1 MTTHGKYCDFDFYV
15 TSLDA
20 ENGYAATEP
29 MFSGLSLLEAVSE
42 FYKRCGRCPSST
54 NIMLGV
60 EYTTSRRDLEPNGI
74 GAADLLQRVNG
85 ALKISRDF
93 EQSEVLK
100 REGLIANNA
109 VSFLKQQS
117 ENLYELSDKYTI
129 ECARKIA
136 ESLSRISGDPQKCR
150 DLMAQLTGEYGL
162 ERCKVILANEY
173 YGNPSGMLTPET
185 SAYLDEAC
193 DRHDD
198 RFNINAPPMALENL
212 TSAVR
217 EIEGLSETENKILRA
232 GLVNGDR
239 EQVQSHSAPI
249 KSEIGHHNDL
259 ENNGL
264 VPEDQWSL

>member
-15 TSLDA
+15 ASLNAD
-20 ENGYAATEP
+20 NRYAGTEP
-29 MFSGLSLLEAVSE
+29 MSSGLSLLEAVSE
-42 FYKRCGRCPSST
+42 FYKRCRRYPSGT

-60 EYTTSRRDLEPNGI
+60 EYTTSRHDLEPAGK

-85 ALKISRDF
+85 ALTISRDF

-136 ESLSRISGDPQKCR
+136 ESLSQISGDPQKCR
-150 DLMAQLTGEYGL
+150 DLMARLTDEYGL

-173 YGNPSGMLTPET
+173 FGNSSGMLTPET
-185 SAYLDEAC
+185 AAYLDEAC

-198 RFNINAPPMALENL
+198 RFNIDATLLDLETL
-212 TSAVR
+212 TAAFR
-217 EIEGLSETENKILRA
+217 EIEGLTETETNILRT

-239 EQVQSHSAPI
+239 EQVHSRSVPI
-249 KSEIGHHNDL
+249 KTEIDHHNNL
-259 ENNGL
+259 EEKGL